1 MYLPVTHGEGKVVTE
16 SGIVD
21 ELNVVL
27 YYADETGNIIPVQLE
42 MDKLDLESIAR
53 QVDGDGK
60 GGVLKGD

>member
-1 MYLPVTHGEGKVVTE
+1 MTE

-27 YYADETGNIIPVQLE
+27 YYADETGNIIPAQLE
-42 MDKLDLESIAR
+42 MDELDLESIVR

>member
-27 YYADETGNIIPVQLE
+27 YYGDETGNIIPVQLE
-42 MDKLDLESIAR
+42 MDKLELESIPR
-53 QVDGDGK
+53 QVVGDGK
-60 GGVLKGD
+60 GGRIKG

>member
-1 MYLPVTHGEGKVVTE
+1 MTE